1 MNASRTVAFAGLAPV
16 AAAQDAPA
24 AARPPVAG
32 RPRGTARKRRPDPQW
47 PLDRDG
53 RGDALLLG
61 GAEKQ
66 GLPGN
71 RGRLAPPTPPGP
83 PPTASP
89 GTPANPVRK
98 ISRLIA
104 GSLRSGRPAP
114 HRCLARLVPGRR
126 SRRGVSNR
134 PRPPARAIA
143 ITSIGSGTARIA
155 GRAGPGCSATPMAC
169 RTAVSWWTRSSNA
182 SAPAAVRSSKPRT
195 PATRPASD
203 CGTWAPG
210 RASSARSATCS
221 HTAPPSKTPSP
232 NGRAGGQAPDTMR
245 PPAGRDDGPENTP
258 APHRSHR
265 TDPDTGLAPLDRRQ
279 SP

>member
-1 MNASRTVAFAGLAPV
+1 NASCTVAFAGLAPA

-32 RPRGTARKRRPDPQW
+32 RPRGTARRRRPDPQW
-47 PLDRDG
+47 PSDREG

-104 GSLRSGRPAP
+104 ESLRSGSPAP

-126 SRRGVSNR
+126 SRRAVSNR
-134 PRPPARAIA
+134 PRPRP
-143 ITSIGSGTARIA
+143 
-155 GRAGPGCSATPMAC
+155 GPSPSP
-169 RTAVSWWTRSSNA
+169 R
-182 SAPAAVRSSKPRT
+182 SAPAQPGSPGAPGPAVLRRLWPAGPRGAGGQDPRT
-195 PATRPASD
+195 PARRPPCDQASRGRRRPGLPAIVGHGRRGRRPAPD
-203 CGTWAPG
+203 RR
-210 RASSARSATCS
+210 RAR
-221 HTAPPSKTPSP
+221 TPL
-232 NGRAGGQAPDTMR
+232 R
-245 PPAGRDDGPENTP
+245 PPRRPPLTAGP
-258 APHRSHR
+258 ADKRR
-265 TDPDTGLAPLDRRQ
+265 TRCGHLPA
-279 SP
+279 

>member
-1 MNASRTVAFAGLAPV
+1 MHLAAGWSFRHRRTVLIGWPPPYSPAEAGQMYASRTVAFASLAPV

-47 PLDRDG
+47 PLDREG

-104 GSLRSGRPAP
+104 ESLRSGRPAP

-126 SRRGVSNR
+126 SRPAVSNHPR
-134 PRPPARAIA
+134 PRP
-143 ITSIGSGTARIA
+143 
-155 GRAGPGCSATPMAC
+155 GPSPSP
-169 RTAVSWWTRSSNA
+169 R
-182 SAPAAVRSSKPRT
+182 SAPAQPGSRSS
-195 PATRPASD
+195 D
-203 CGTWAPG
+203 
-210 RASSARSATCS
+210 
-221 HTAPPSKTPSP
+221 SP
-232 NGRAGGQAPDTMR
+232 
-245 PPAGRDDGPENTP
+245 
-258 APHRSHR
+258 
-265 TDPDTGLAPLDRRQ
+265 
-279 SP
+279 

>member
-1 MNASRTVAFAGLAPV
+1 MHLAAGWSFRHRRTVLIGWPPYSPAEAGQMNASRTVAFASPAPV

-32 RPRGTARKRRPDPQW
+32 RPRGTARRRRPDPQW

-71 RGRLAPPTPPGP
+71 RGRPA

-104 GSLRSGRPAP
+104 ESPRSGRPAP
-114 HRCLARLVPGRR
+114 HRYLHGWSLDVEADG
-126 SRRGVSNR
+126 
-134 PRPPARAIA
+134 
-143 ITSIGSGTARIA
+143 
-155 GRAGPGCSATPMAC
+155 
-169 RTAVSWWTRSSNA
+169 
-182 SAPAAVRSSKPRT
+182 
-195 PATRPASD
+195 
-203 CGTWAPG
+203 
-210 RASSARSATCS
+210 RSATAR
-221 HTAPPSKTPSP
+221 AP
-232 NGRAGGQAPDTMR
+232 
-245 PPAGRDDGPENTP
+245 GPG
-258 APHRSHR
+258 HR
-265 TDPDTGLAPLDRRQ
+265 
-279 SP
+279 

>member
-1 MNASRTVAFAGLAPV
+1 MHLAAGWSFRHRRTVLTGRPPPYPPAEAGQMNASRTGAFASTAPV

-32 RPRGTARKRRPDPQW
+32 RPRGTARRRRPDPHW
-47 PLDRDG
+47 PSDREG

-126 SRRGVSNR
+126 SRRAVSNHPR
-134 PRPPARAIA
+134 PRP
-143 ITSIGSGTARIA
+143 
-155 GRAGPGCSATPMAC
+155 GPSPSP
-169 RTAVSWWTRSSNA
+169 R
-182 SAPAAVRSSKPRT
+182 SAPAQPGSRL
-195 PATRPASD
+195 SD
-203 CGTWAPG
+203 SPDH
-210 RASSARSATCS
+210 SARE
-221 HTAPPSKTPSP
+221 
-232 NGRAGGQAPDTMR
+232 GPDQ
-245 PPAGRDDGPENTP
+245 
-258 APHRSHR
+258 R
-265 TDPDTGLAPLDRRQ
+265 TDIKMTEPTDNELRP
-279 SP
+279 